1 MNSNRL
7 LLQISKRYP
16 LLIICKVLLGLS
28 GALFNGVSTA
38 LIAPVLLDFLG
49 QPIDTRAFPPVIQN
63 LFEPFEDIA
72 NPYRLMAMISAIVLA
87 IVLKNVTGYL
97 GSLVSGILSRRL
109 TRDLREDGLDLLLN
123 VDLDFFAKMRIG
135 DLINRLNNE
144 VNRAAGA
151 VNTSL
156 RMVESGLTILV
167 FIGLLLAMSWQLT
180 IASTLL
186 LGFVAWINQQLIQR
200 AKYFGQMLSSTS
212 RDYSIRV
219 LEALN
224 GMRLIRAVGSEER
237 EFKLLKQLIRDRE
250 TMSFKSQMNSSAV
263 SPLSE
268 VAGIIALLTIVAM
281 GRLFFAEELEA
292 LSTVLLTY
300 LFLLFRLLPIVS
312 QLNGARN
319 QFANTAASVEIVH
332 DFLRRDNKPFMA
344 NGTRPYMGLKQGIR
358 FNQLSFAYPDH
369 NDLVLNDITLDLPKG
384 TSLALVGSSGAG
396 KSTLADLLPRF
407 YDPTEGAIE
416 IDGHDLRELDL
427 KSFRREVGIVSQDT
441 FLFNDTIRNN
451 IAYARP
457 DATDEEV
464 FLAAKRANA
473 HEFIQALPLGFETLI
488 GDRGIMLSG
497 GQRQRIAI
505 ARALLQNPEIL
516 ILDEATSAL
525 DTVSERLVQ
534 QALDELSRDRTIL
547 VIAHR
552 LSTIQNADQIAVLDR
567 GKVVEV
573 GTHAE
578 LLERGNYY
586 ARLHAMQFSDTTPQ
600 PEISADRQDMI
611 TRLSYDI
618 RTHLTALLG
627 VLQFQVDGLVSDS
640 KEQMELN
647 REAYQSAADLL
658 KLVELVEHN
667 RLSPMLMPPCVC
679 DEHNPPADQPT
690 DQPPNQDSNPKPE
703 PRPTVHVTEQ

>member
-7 LLQISKRYP
+7 LFQIAKRYP
-16 LLIICKVLLGLS
+16 ILIFCKVLLGLS

-49 QPIDTRAFPPVIQN
+49 QPVNTKAFPPVIQN
-63 LFEPFEDIA
+63 IFAPFEGIP
-72 NPYRLMAMISAIVLA
+72 NPYRLLAMISAIVLA

-97 GSLVSGILSRRL
+97 GSLTSGILTRRL
-109 TRDLREDGLDLLLN
+109 TRDLREDGLDLLLK
-123 VDLDFFAKMRIG
+123 VDLDYFAKIRIG
-135 DLINRLNNE
+135 DLINRLNGE
-144 VNRAAGA
+144 INRAASA

-156 RMVESGLTILV
+156 RMVESVLTILV
-167 FIGLLLAMSWQLT
+167 FIGLLLAMSWKLT

-186 LGFVAWINQQLIQR
+186 LGFVAWVNQQLIHR

-224 GMRLIRAVGSEER
+224 GMRLIRSVGSEER
-237 EFKLLKQLIRDRE
+237 EYKLLKQLIRDRE
-250 TMSFKSQMNSSAV
+250 SMSFKSQMNSSAV

-268 VAGIIALLTIVAM
+268 VAGIIALLTIVGL
-281 GRLFFAEELEA
+281 GRLFFAEELAA

-312 QLNGARN
+312 QLNAARN

-344 NGTRPYMGLKQGIR
+344 NGKRVYTGLKQGIR
-358 FNQLSFAYPDH
+358 FNQLSFAYPGHD
-369 NDLVLNDITLDLPKG
+369 DFVLKDVTLDLPKG
-384 TSLALVGSSGAG
+384 TSLALVGASGAG

-407 YDPTEGAIE
+407 YDPVEGAIE
-416 IDGHDLRELDL
+416 IDGCDLREFDL
-427 KSFRREVGIVSQDT
+427 SSFRRGVGIVSQDT

-457 DATDEEV
+457 NATDDEV

-473 HEFIQALPLGFETLI
+473 HEFIQNLPHGFETMI
-488 GDRGIMLSG
+488 GDRGVMLSG
-497 GQRQRIAI
+497 GQRQRLAI

-567 GKVVEV
+567 GRVVEV
-573 GTHAE
+573 GTHTE
-578 LLERGNYY
+578 LLAKGDYY
-586 ARLHAMQFSDTTPQ
+586 ARLHSMQFSDRPTPDM
-600 PEISADRQDMI
+600 SVDRQAII

-627 VLQFQVDGLVSDS
+627 VLQIQVDGLVSDS

-658 KLVELVEHN
+658 KLVELVERN
-667 RLSPMLMPPCVC
+667 RLSPMPPPPCIC
-679 DEHNPPADQPT
+679 DEHNPATEPQVNVAT
-690 DQPPNQDSNPKPE
+690 DQTANQS
-703 PRPTVHVTEQ
+703 V